1 MVRIA
6 LLTCF
11 VSLVARAE
19 PKVAYVDVQRALWE
33 VEEGKEAK
41 ARVQAI
47 ADAAQKDIDRDR
59 TAVMKEKDDFEKQV
73 NKMSPADR
81 NQRGTELEKKMI
93 DFNNKLQK
101 SGQEVEA
108 EQRREVDAILA
119 KMNPIIATIAERES
133 LSFIFDKSRSGLLF
147 APTTL
152 DLTNELIRIYNEK
165 YKVSKPAKESKPA
178 AAAPATK
185 SPPATKTPP
194 KK

>member
-1 MVRIA
+1 
-6 LLTCF
+6 
-11 VSLVARAE
+11 
-19 PKVAYVDVQRALWE
+19 VAYVNVQRALGE

-59 TAVMKEKDDFEKQV
+59 SAVMKEKDDFEKQV

-93 DFNNKLQK
+93 DFNNKLQR

-119 KMNPIIATIAERES
+119 KMNPIIAAIAEREG
-133 LSFIFDKSRSGLLF
+133 LTFVFDKSRSGLVF

-152 DLTNELIRIYNEK
+152 DLTNELIRMYNEK

-185 SPPATKTPP
+185 SPPPTKTPA